1 MRSDAE
7 LVASVRRG
15 DHRAFDELVRRHHG
29 MVRRIA
35 CRFAAIPEDADDL
48 VQEAFVTAYERLH
61 QLEHADRFAGWLAA
75 IAKSEGLMW
84 QRRRLV
90 QPVLIPLGDDEA
102 ASPAAAAANWEPLRR
117 STIRDAVA
125 SALSGLTVGQRQV
138 VRLHYLEG
146 CDYRETAMLLDIPV
160 SAVRGR
166 LDRARKALR
175 KELQKMTAISAT
187 GWKLSGRDLD
197 AMRAAANMACTDP
210 ERTAINALY
219 LDGSGRLVSTDG
231 HRLMCY
237 SSPTLEGMPPTLIHG
252 DLGRALRDGYP
263 QVRRA
268 RLLLS
273 DVDATLRLENSQEI
287 RAPLVDAAYPS
298 WENVVPAEWR
308 FGATARAGDWL
319 SGLEM
324 LARHREAG
332 VMPLVDPRAPN
343 RILIALSP
351 DEGRITLTHGESPAQ
366 EDGIAW
372 EASISF
378 PAEFASG
385 GGELIVAAN
394 AAYVEEAVRAL
405 GLRPDESVELNAN
418 EEEKSFMIRPAG
430 TGGTFVVTMPMQRH
444 VSAVETTAGRA
455 TVTPAQS

>member
-1 MRSDAE
+1 MGSDAE

-35 CRFAAIPEDADDL
+35 RRFAAIPEDADDL

-75 IAKSEGLMW
+75 IARSEGLMW
-84 QRRRLV
+84 RRRRLV

-125 SALSGLTVGQRQV
+125 SALSSLTAEQRQV

-146 CDYRETAMLLDIPV
+146 CDYRETAVLLDIPV

-166 LDRARKALR
+166 LDRARKILR
-175 KELQKMTAISAT
+175 KELHKMTAISAS
-187 GWKLSGRDLD
+187 GGKLNGRDLD
-197 AMRAAANMACTDP
+197 ALRAAASMASTDP
-210 ERTAINALY
+210 ERAAINTLY
-219 LDGSGRLVSTDG
+219 LAGEGRMVSTDG
-231 HRLMCY
+231 HRLFCY
-237 SSPTLEGMPPTLIHG
+237 ASSSLEGIPSALIHA
-252 DLGRALRDGYP
+252 DLGRTLRDGYP

-298 WENVVPAEWR
+298 WEKAVPSEWR
-308 FGATARAGDWL
+308 LRATARAGDWL
-319 SGLEM
+319 SALEM

-332 VMPLVDPRAPN
+332 VMPPADPRAPN
-343 RILIALSP
+343 RILMVLSP
-351 DEGRITLTHGESPAQ
+351 DEGRIILKEGESLAR

-372 EASISF
+372 EASVSF

-385 GGELIVAAN
+385 GAELIVAAN

-405 GLRPDESVELNAN
+405 GLRPNESVELSAN
-418 EEEKSFMIRPAG
+418 EEEKSFMIQPAG
-430 TGGTFVVTMPMQRH
+430 NGGTFVVTMPLQRH
-444 VSAVETTAGRA
+444 VSARKTTGDRRPDRA
-455 TVTPAQS
+455 HV